1 MSRPVKFVSALLLL
15 VTTAIPGHAQPPPLE
30 AEAAAFGAREAV
42 KSIVISP
49 GGDKIAMVV
58 AQSGRSS
65 ALQVVDVATL
75 APRII
80 MQSKGTPE
88 SFRWCDFAGNE
99 QLVCRYG
106 GNVMVES
113 LLAGFSRLVTLDT
126 NGRNLKQLGQRESF
140 YDAGLR
146 QFDGSILDWLPD
158 EQGAV
163 LMSRAYVAEAGKM
176 NTRLVR
182 DKSGLGVDRIS
193 IPSLRIDLVEP
204 ARKDAS
210 RYLSDGRG
218 HVRILETATFNDATL
233 QYSLKRNYLFRTKDN
248 RSWRALGVFD
258 VATEDGIY
266 PLAVDAETDSV
277 YATKKLNGRKALYRI
292 ALDGSGRET
301 LIASNPTVDIDD
313 VVRFGRGQRVIG
325 YTYATESRLI
335 EYFDPEFK
343 TLHDSLARAIRKHSK
358 IDFIGSSTDGD
369 KLLISASGDTQPGS
383 YYLFER
389 KSKRLNELALS
400 RPGLEH
406 QVLATVKAVSYKAA
420 DGTSIPAYLTLPPG
434 RAAKSLPAIVLPH
447 GGPSARDEGGFD
459 WLPQFLAARGYAVIQ
474 PNYRGSAGY
483 GDAWLVQNGFR
494 SWRTSIGD
502 ISDAARYLVSQGIA
516 DPARMAV
523 VGWSYGG
530 YAALQSVATEPALY
544 KAAVAIAPVTD
555 LAMTKAAARDFSN
568 SAEVDRMIGTGPHVV
583 EGSPLRQ
590 ASRIKAP
597 VLLFHGSLDTNVGI
611 EQSDKMA
618 AALRGAPTPAEYVR
632 FDGLDHQLEDSESR
646 TQMLLRIGQFLD
658 RAIGR

>member
-1 MSRPVKFVSALLLL
+1 MLMAPIRGTIDDPASKVRGRL
-15 VTTAIPGHAQPPPLE
+15 V
-30 AEAAAFGAREAV
+30 
-42 KSIVISP
+42 
-49 GGDKIAMVV
+49 GDKIAMVV
-58 AQSGRSS
+58 AQAGRSS
-65 ALQVVDVATL
+65 LLQVVDVATL
-75 APRII
+75 SPRII

-88 SFRWCDFAGNE
+88 SFRWCDFAGND

-106 GNVMVES
+106 GNVKVEG
-113 LLAGFSRLVTLDT
+113 LLAGFSRLITLDT
-126 NGRNLKQLGQRESF
+126 YGRNLKQLGQRESF

-163 LMSRAYVAEAGKM
+163 LMSRAYVAEAGKT

-182 DKSGLGVDRIS
+182 DKAGLGVDRIS
-193 IPSLRIDLVEP
+193 IPSLRTDSIEP

-218 HVRILETATFNDATL
+218 HVRMLETATFNDATL
-233 QYSLKRNYLFRTKDN
+233 QYSLKRNYLFRTKDDH
-248 RSWRALGVFD
+248 SWRTLGVYD
-258 VATEDGIY
+258 VATEEGMY

-292 ALDGSGRET
+292 SLDGSGTET

-313 VVRFGRGQRVIG
+313 VVRFGHGQRVIG
-325 YTYATESRLI
+325 YTYATESRVV

-343 TLHDSLARAIRKHSK
+343 QLHDSLARAIPDHPQ
-358 IDFIGSSTDGD
+358 IDFVGSSADGD

-389 KSKRLNELALS
+389 KSKHLNELALR

-406 QVLATVKAVSYKAA
+406 HPLASVRAISYQAA
-420 DGTSIPAYLTLPPG
+420 DGTSVPAYLTLPPG
-434 RAAKSLPAIVLPH
+434 KVAKSLPAIVLPH

-483 GDAWLVQNGFR
+483 GDVWLMQNGFR

-502 ISDAARYLVSQGIA
+502 ISSAARYLVGQGIA
-516 DPARMAV
+516 DPARLAV

-555 LAMTKAAARDFSN
+555 LALTKAEARDFSN
-568 SAEVDRMIGTGPHVV
+568 SAEVDRMIGTGPHVI

-590 ASRIKAP
+590 ASRIKVP
-597 VLLFHGSLDTNVGI
+597 VLLFHGSLDTNVAI

-658 RAIGR
+658 RAIGH